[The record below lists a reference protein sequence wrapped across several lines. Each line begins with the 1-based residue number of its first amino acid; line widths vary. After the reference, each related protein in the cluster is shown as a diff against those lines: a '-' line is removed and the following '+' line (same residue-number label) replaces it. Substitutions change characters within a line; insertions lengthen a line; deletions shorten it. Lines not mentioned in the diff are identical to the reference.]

1 MDYLMGKKGKTK
13 QSFWIHLVITLG
25 VLLFLLLL
33 VNHFKVVQTSVHIKR
48 VLEQELIER
57 DKALTSIFNTISKI
71 PISEKE
77 ELFKDRASELNEIG
91 GIIYLF
97 ENDSLIY
104 WSSNLIDPSDIRD
117 LENHSVVK
125 LNNGWY
131 KITNT
136 RLNNKKFLG
145 ALLIKNEFAYSNEYL
160 PQDFFSDL
168 ALDANSKISVMPAE
182 LNIHASDGTFLFS
195 IQQELP
201 TKIKSNQATV
211 LFVVFQL
218 TLVLFLSLIIKFYEC
233 YKSLIKRKGLIPYL
247 VIIDYLILWIL
258 LSFLQIPS
266 ILYESY
272 IYAPTTFADFLHAS
286 IGDLFTNSIFIL
298 FAAFTLISFREKR
311 VNTQKNRGLDLFL
324 YLPIYVLGFLG
335 SFIVYETLIVSLF
348 ENSQISIEFGQD
360 FISNPSISIIAF
372 VIVSCL
378 SLAMFFI
385 GRKTFRYLD
394 NFLAQ
399 QKWKHLIGL
408 GIVISYAVVTY
419 LFFELRI
426 ASLILFIIF
435 VLSLIFFSRKT
446 VKLTTIYVVSY
457 LLLFAVFLGFLS
469 SEILISKEREQRGV
483 IAELIANNRDPMA
496 EYIFENIIEDI
507 YEDPV
512 LTAAIYN
519 MTDGNIEERI
529 ADRIIRY
536 FDNQTVKRF
545 VPYITICD
553 TARLLNIQPENYL
566 MSCDEYFNE
575 VISASGIKT
584 GHPDLFFMKN
594 NSINN
599 TYIINLFFPSRLNQ
613 QSKHVY
619 IELVSEFIPEGL
631 GYPELLVDETSN
643 LSGTELVNY
652 SFAKY
657 KNGVLIYKFGDYQ
670 YSLNLQNYESIA
682 AEKKNFNNNEYNHIL
697 IKKNDEISFII
708 SKENK
713 DLIET
718 IAPFSYFFIFLTL
731 FLFTFYLITNFSIK
745 IFQVQISFRNRF
757 QFTLLSIILTSFLV
771 IGITTMLYLVHLNE
785 SKNNEIL
792 SEKAHSVLI
801 ELEHK
806 LANEDNLG
814 PEMYQ
819 TLNDLLV
826 KFSLVF
832 FSDINLYSLDGKL
845 IASSRLQLFDVGLQS
860 GLMNITAF
868 DVLANKEKLLFIQ
881 NEKVGNYEYLSAY
894 VPFRNSDNKL
904 IAYLNLPYFARQ
916 TEIQL
921 EITTFLVA
929 LVNIY
934 VLFFVIAVLVTI
946 LISRR
951 ISKPLQL
958 IRQSIGGIRLGKSN
972 EKINWIRKDEIGE
985 LIAEYNRMI
994 DELTQSA
1001 RLLARSERESAWREM
1016 AKQVA
1021 HEIKNPLTPMKLS
1034 VQYLKRA
1041 WDEGEQDWDQRLN
1054 RFTNTII
1061 EQIDSLSDIASAFSD
1076 FAKMPIQKS
1085 EFIDI
1090 KQIISNTLELYKENT
1105 DVKFLLHLPED
1116 EYIVRS
1122 DKNQMIRVFNNLI
1135 KNSIHAIGSKK
1146 DGQVTISIK
1155 KSQYEQIVMIA
1166 DNGAGISDEM
1176 ADKIFSPNFTTKTGG
1191 MGLGLGIVKN
1201 IVLNTGGEIWF
1212 ESEIDKGTAF
1222 YISFPHSDRLENAEQ

>member
-1 MDYLMGKKGKTK
+1 MDYLIGKESNTK
-13 QSFWIHLVITLG
+13 QSFWIHLVLTLCAIIS
-25 VLLFLLLL
+25 LLLL
-33 VNHFKVVQTSVHIKR
+33 VNHFKVVQTSDHVKR
-48 VLEQELIER
+48 IIER
-57 DKALTSIFNTISKI
+57 ELTERDAKLSSIFKSISQI
-71 PISEKE
+71 PDSKKE
-77 ELFKDRASELNEIG
+77 ELFRDRSAELKQIG
-91 GIIYLF
+91 GILYLF
-97 ENDSLIY
+97 KKDSLIY
-104 WSSNLIDPSDIRD
+104 WSSNLIDPSDIKD
-117 LENHSVVK
+117 LQNQSVVK

-136 RLNNKKFLG
+136 SINEQKFLG
-145 ALLIKNEFAYSNEYL
+145 ALLIKNEFAYNNEYL
-160 PQDFFSDL
+160 PQDFFSSL
-168 ALDANSKISVMPAE
+168 SLDGSNKISITPGE
-182 LNIHASDGTFLFS
+182 LNIHAHDGTFLFS
-195 IQQELP
+195 IQQEYP
-201 TKIKSNQATV
+201 TEIKSNQANI
-211 LFVVFQL
+211 LFVIFQL
-218 TLVLFLSLIIKFYEC
+218 TLVLLLSLIIKFYKC
-233 YKSLIKRKGLIPYL
+233 YGSIIQRKGFIPYL
-247 VIIDYLILWIL
+247 ILADYLLLWL
-258 LSFLQIPS
+258 LIRFIQIPE

-272 IYAPTTFADFLHAS
+272 IYSPTTFADFLHAS
-286 IGDLFTNSIFIL
+286 IGELFTNSIFIL
-298 FAAFTLISFREKR
+298 FSAFTLVSFYK
-311 VNTQKNRGLDLFL
+311 NTHKDQKDSKMRSILGVIFFVFVFL
-324 YLPIYVLGFLG
+324 V
-335 SFIVYETLIVSLF
+335 SSIVYETLIVSLF
-348 ENSQISIEFGQD
+348 KNSQISIEFGQD
-360 FISNPSISIIAF
+360 FISNPTISIIAF

-378 SLAMFFI
+378 SLAMYFI
-385 GRKTFRYLD
+385 GRKTSRYLHKNLKEAKW
-394 NFLAQ
+394 NF
-399 QKWKHLIGL
+399 LIGL
-408 GIVISYAVVTY
+408 AIVISYCIVTY
-419 LFFELRI
+419 AFLEFRFASFLFFSVFVF
-426 ASLILFIIF
+426 SLILFSNKAF
-435 VLSLIFFSRKT
+435 
-446 VKLTTIYVVSY
+446 KLTTVYVVGY
-457 LLLFAVFLGFLS
+457 LLLFAIYLGFLS
-469 SEILISKEREQRGV
+469 SEILISKEREQRIV
-483 IAELIANNRDPMA
+483 ITEMIANNRDPMA
-496 EYIFENIIEDI
+496 EFVFEGIIEDI
-507 YEDPV
+507 YADSA
-512 LTAAIYN
+512 LIAAIHHIG
-519 MTDGNIEERI
+519 DGDIEQRI
-529 ADRIIRY
+529 ADRIINY
-536 FDNQTVKRF
+536 FNQQNVNRF

-553 TARLLNIQPENYL
+553 SARLLNLQPGNYL
-566 MSCDEYFNE
+566 VNCDEYFRDAITE
-575 VISASGIKT
+575 SGIKT
-584 GHPDLFFMKN
+584 GHPDLFFMRN
-594 NSINN
+594 NSVNN
-599 TYIINLFFPSRLNQ
+599 TYIINLFFPNNSDQL
-613 QSKHVY
+613 SKHIY

-670 YSLNLQNYESIA
+670 YSLNLQNYETIGAGKES
-682 AEKKNFNNNEYNHIL
+682 FNSNEYNHIL
-697 IKKNDEISFII
+697 IKKNKESSFII

-713 DLIET
+713 DIIET
-718 IAPFSYFFIFLTL
+718 IAPFSYYFIFLTL
-731 FLFTFYLITNFSIK
+731 FLFFFYLITNFSIK
-745 IFQVQISFRNRF
+745 IFKVQISFRNRF

-771 IGITTMLYLVHLNE
+771 IGITTMLYLVHLNDT
-785 SKNNEIL
+785 KNNEIL

-806 LANEDNLG
+806 LANEDHLG
-814 PEMYQ
+814 PDMYQ

-832 FSDINLYSLDGKL
+832 FSDINLYSLDGRL

-860 GLMNITAF
+860 GLMNIAAF

-881 NEKVGNYEYLSAY
+881 NEKLGNYEYLSAY
-894 VPFRNSDNKL
+894 VPFRNAENKL

-921 EITTFLVA
+921 EITNFLVA

-946 LISRR
+946 VISRR

-972 EKINWIRKDEIGE
+972 EKINWSRKDEIGE
-985 LIAEYNRMI
+985 LITEYNRMI

-1041 WDEGEQDWDQRLN
+1041 WDEDAKDWDQRLD
-1054 RFTNTII
+1054 RFTKTII
-1061 EQIDSLSDIASAFSD
+1061 EQIDSLSEIASAFSD

-1090 KQIISNTLELYKENT
+1090 KQIINTALELYKENT

-1122 DKNQMIRVFNNLI
+1122 DKNQMLRVFNNLI
-1135 KNSIHAIGSKK
+1135 KNSIHAIGNKK
-1146 DGQVTISIK
+1146 GGQVTISIK

-1166 DNGAGISDEM
+1166 DNGDGISDEM

-1212 ESEIDKGTAF
+1212 ESELNKGTAF
-1222 YISFPHSDRLENAEQ
+1222 YISFPHSDRIENANL